1 MLRATPF
8 LALGTL
14 AIVAG
19 CSDQPALTA
28 PPARPNPIVT
38 IDPPPAPISVSVDD
52 PVPLKGLPGSTYNV
66 ASSINDRGDVAGVS
80 SPGGVEHAVLW
91 PAGSTAPIDIGMG
104 RASDINNA
112 GQLAGEFGIHAAL
125 WTPNG
130 AGGFTLTLLDAQLP
144 SPNYSQAQAI
154 NAAGQ
159 VVGSYQVQSNG
170 EWVRKCF
177 LWTPDT
183 PNATTGTL
191 TNLPDLGGT
200 FCVAADINSR
210 GYVVGAST
218 TSAGA
223 QHGFVWSPPSW
234 GQPGNIRDLTPNGDP
249 SYASSINDAGQV
261 AGQHVTPTTASA
273 SIWTPMR
280 GDYVVKDLGTFTGLQ
295 TWSMGINDAGFVV
308 ATRVARVHIKP
319 TRSSGRTA
327 SSACYLARRR

>member
-1 MLRATPF
+1 
-8 LALGTL
+8 
-14 AIVAG
+14 
-19 CSDQPALTA
+19 
-28 PPARPNPIVT
+28 
-38 IDPPPAPISVSVDD
+38 
-52 PVPLKGLPGSTYNV
+52 
-66 ASSINDRGDVAGVS
+66 
-80 SPGGVEHAVLW
+80 
-91 PAGSTAPIDIGMG
+91 
-104 RASDINNA
+104 
-112 GQLAGEFGIHAAL
+112 
-125 WTPNG
+125 
-130 AGGFTLTLLDAQLP
+130 
-144 SPNYSQAQAI
+144 
-154 NAAGQ
+154 
-159 VVGSYQVQSNG
+159 
-170 EWVRKCF
+170 
-177 LWTPDT
+177 
-183 PNATTGTL
+183 
-191 TNLPDLGGT
+191 LPDLGGT

-234 GQPGNIRDLTPNGDP
+234 GQPGKIRDLTPNGDP